1 MPNRGCLPILAL
13 LACLAAAAHA
23 ATGDAP
29 AGTDSA
35 QPAPAPQSPAN
46 MIDTGRKLDAL
57 AAELASL
64 DTDLPD
70 TASAVRARAELDEI
84 EPELRRYLASL
95 PAATAAGA
103 SLITR
108 DGLDQALARIDTELA
123 ATRRPLDRRVTK
135 LESHREALVAGTD
148 LVAAILATDR
158 EDVDLPEAVLQRA
171 TMLAAGLDSARSRL
185 RAALDVAVTD
195 TQRAATMQQQANEGH
210 QAIEAAR
217 RAENEAA
224 LTLGQQ
230 QRPLWKTPPR
240 LGEIVPTIATNLAS
254 ARVMFLDSW
263 QANAGRWWLLFAGL
277 PLLIGGMVALR
288 RAAGPATPGETQAL
302 VLQHPTAAS
311 VLLWAVLG
319 PELVGI
325 GYTSSYGLLR
335 IVIIVAAAWP
345 MLPIIA
351 PASVQLLLRGLLFLA
366 AVAIWLAALL
376 GAQAGAAG
384 FVLIGVLGL
393 VLFIRLRSATATVR
407 EPAPSGLRG
416 ILRFGISA
424 GIVLLAV
431 GVIAAVF
438 GNLRLGQQLIEGVLV
453 STLLPVVLFVAAQT
467 LRELWDQA
475 LERGPARNLRA
486 ARTHPELLRRRGHQL
501 INFALVL
508 LVLPLLPRLF
518 PFTSLLWSALD
529 QILRARL
536 EVGGISLSLLN
547 IVALFVAVTVAIVLA
562 RFVRFALDEEIMAR
576 LPMTTGAASAASRLV
591 YYLLLVIG
599 LLMALAAA
607 GFELGQ
613 LTLVVSALGVGLGF
627 GLQNIVSNFVSGIV
641 LAFERPFQIGD
652 VIEVGQQSGRVL
664 SIGLRATNVR
674 TPDGAEVIVP
684 NSTFISGNVINWTL
698 SDRMRRIELT
708 LGVAYGSDLRRV
720 QAIIQQVI
728 DRMPDLARSPEPL
741 VVFTSFGE
749 SALNFRVLVWTPD
762 GDRTLVTTSEL
773 ALAINDAFQEAGIE
787 IPFPQ
792 RDIHIRTQVQGV

>member
-1 MPNRGCLPILAL
+1 MPNRGRFPILAL
-13 LACLAAAAHA
+13 LACLAAVAHA
-23 ATGDAP
+23 ETGEAP
-29 AGTDSA
+29 GTTDSTQTA
-35 QPAPAPQSPAN
+35 LATQSPAN

-57 AAELASL
+57 AAELANL
-64 DTDLPD
+64 ETDLPE
-70 TASAVRARAELDEI
+70 TGSAVRARAELEQI
-84 EPELRRYLASL
+84 APELERYLAAL

-108 DGLDQALARIDTELA
+108 DGLDQALERIGTQLTA
-123 ATRRPLDRRVTK
+123 VRRPLDRRVTK
-135 LESHREALVAGTD
+135 LESHREALLAGTS

-158 EDVDLPEAVLQRA
+158 DDVDLPEAVLQRA
-171 TMLAAGLDSARSRL
+171 TALAAGLESARSRL

-195 TQRAATMQQQANEGH
+195 TQRAATMQQQADEGH
-210 QAIEAAR
+210 QAIETAR
-217 RAENEAA
+217 RLENEAA
-224 LTLGQQ
+224 LSLDQEQ
-230 QRPLWKTPPR
+230 PPLWKAPPR
-240 LGEIVPTIATNLAS
+240 LGEMLPIIKQNLAA
-254 ARVMFLDSW
+254 ARSMVLDSW
-263 QANAGRWWLLFAGL
+263 QAYADRWSLLLTSL
-277 PLLIGGMVALR
+277 PLLILGMVVLR

-302 VLQHPTAAS
+302 VLQHPVATA

-325 GYTSSYGLLR
+325 GYMSSYGLLR

-345 MLPIIA
+345 MLRIIA
-351 PASVQLLLRGLLFLA
+351 PASVQLPLRGLLLLA
-366 AVAIWLAALL
+366 AVAFWLAALL
-376 GAQAGAAG
+376 GAQAGAAI
-384 FVLIGVLGL
+384 FALIGVLGL
-393 VLFIRLRSATATVR
+393 VLFTRLRSATAAARDRV
-407 EPAPSGLRG
+407 PAGIGGL
-416 ILRFGISA
+416 LRFGINA

-431 GVIAAVF
+431 GVIAVVL
-438 GNLRLGQQLIEGVLV
+438 GKLRLGQQLIEGVLI

-486 ARTHPELLRRRGHQL
+486 ARTHPELLQRRGHQL
-501 INFALVL
+501 INFALLL
-508 LVLPLLPRLF
+508 LVLPILPRLF
-518 PFTSLLWSALD
+518 PFTGLLWGALD
-529 QILRARL
+529 QVLRARL

-547 IVALFVAVTVAIVLA
+547 IVVLLIAIAIAIVVA
-562 RFVRFALDEEIMAR
+562 RFVRFALDEEITAR
-576 LPMTTGAASAASRLV
+576 MPMTTGAASAASRLV
-591 YYLLLVIG
+591 YYLLLVVG
-599 LLMALAAA
+599 LLMALAAS

-698 SDRMRRIELT
+698 SDRMRRIDLA

-720 QAIIQQVI
+720 QGIIQEVI
-728 DRMPDLARSPEPL
+728 DRMPEVARSPEPL
-741 VVFTSFGE
+741 VVFSSFGE
-749 SALNFRVLVWTPD
+749 SSLNFRVLVWTPD

-773 ALAINDAFQEAGIE
+773 AMAINDAFREAGIE
-787 IPFPQ
+787 MPFPQ
-792 RDIHIRTQVQGV
+792 RDIHIRTQPQGV